1 MKILDLLFG
10 FALLVGLQLA
20 GEALVRFLDIP
31 FPGAVAGM
39 LMLLALLVIF
49 GERLLNRIARA
60 SDVLLRNLS
69 LLFFGPVV
77 ALVLD
82 AGKFM
87 PWAEPL
93 AVAIGIGTP
102 LAMVALALLLKHTVP
117 PEQTPAEKSVA
128 LVDAQSRNHG
138 DDR

>member
-1 MKILDLLFG
+1 MLDLLFG

-20 GEALVRFLDIP
+20 GEALVRALAIP

-39 LMLLALLVIF
+39 LMLLVLLGIF
-49 GERLLNRIARA
+49 GEKLLARIARA
-60 SDVLLRNLS
+60 ADVLLRNLT

-82 AGKFM
+82 HGKFL
-87 PWAEPL
+87 PWAAPL

-102 LAMVALALLLKHTVP
+102 LAMLVLGLLLKHTVP
-117 PEQTPAEKSVA
+117 PEKPAPG
-128 LVDAQSRNHG
+128 DAP
-138 DDR
+138 

>member
-1 MKILDLLFG
+1 MLDLVAG

-20 GEALVRFLDIP
+20 GEALVRFFGIP

-39 LMLLALLVIF
+39 LMLLALLALF
-49 GERLLNRIARA
+49 GERLLARIARA
-60 SDVLLRNLS
+60 SDLLLRNLS

-82 AGKFM
+82 AGKFA
-87 PWAEPL
+87 PWAAPL

-117 PEQTPAEKSVA
+117 PEAPAA
-128 LVDAQSRNHG
+128 HD
-138 DDR
+138 DDRRAHAKGDAP

>member
-1 MKILDLLFG
+1 MFDLLFG

-20 GEALVRFLDIP
+20 GDWLVTFLGIP

-39 LMLLALLVIF
+39 LMLLALLVLF

-60 SDVLLRNLS
+60 ADLLLRNLT

-82 AGKFM
+82 AGRFA
-87 PWAEPL
+87 PWAAPL

-102 LAMVALALLLKHTVP
+102 LAMIALALLLKFTVP
-117 PEQTPAEKSVA
+117 PEASAGDTAVREEKS
-128 LVDAQSRNHG
+128 
-138 DDR
+138 